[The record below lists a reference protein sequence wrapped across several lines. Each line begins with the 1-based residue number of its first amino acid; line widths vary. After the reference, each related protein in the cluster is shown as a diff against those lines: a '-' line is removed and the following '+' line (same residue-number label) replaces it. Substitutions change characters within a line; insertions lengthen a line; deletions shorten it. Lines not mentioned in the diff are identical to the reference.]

1 MKISYCTKR
10 NAAGWRKK
18 LIVDTDKKQFSREST
33 HWFCRED
40 FAEVS
45 IGDFRRMLEKVE
57 KEGYTQV
64 DFLTP

>member
-1 MKISYCTKR
+1 MKINFCTKR

-18 LIVDTDKKQFSREST
+18 LLIDTDKKQFSRESA

-40 FAEVS
+40 FVEVS
-45 IGDFRRMLEKVE
+45 TGDFRRMLEKVQH
-57 KEGYTQV
+57 EGFTQV